1 LHISCILALTP
12 DESLVSWLKITDNMK
27 PTLVV
32 LAAGMASRYG
42 SMKQIQSFGPS
53 GETIMDY
60 SIYDAI
66 RAGFGKVVF
75 IIREEFSENFKAIFE
90 PKLKGRV
97 ATDYV
102 YQSLESFMNGKT
114 VPAERT
120 KPWGTAHAVL
130 CCKGKVNEPFA
141 VINADD
147 YYGRDAFVKAYD
159 FLTTKCN
166 DTTYCIIGYELKN
179 TLSDNGSVSRGV
191 CEVDADYNLTD
202 INERTSIF
210 RDANGRITYEDTTG
224 KHEVSEDSVVSM
236 NYFCFDPSFI
246 DVCEQQFTEFIDKHI
261 NEPKAEFFIPTA
273 TKYFVQSGKGVIK
286 VIPTSAKWFGVTY
299 KEDAPGVQES
309 VSKLVQAG
317 EYPESLWG

>member
-1 LHISCILALTP
+1 
-12 DESLVSWLKITDNMK
+12 MK
-27 PTLVV
+27 PTLVI

-75 IIREEFSENFKAIFE
+75 IIREEFAENFKAIFE
-90 PKLKGRV
+90 PKLKGRI
-97 ATDYV
+97 ATEYV
-102 YQSLESFMNGKT
+102 YQHLHSFTDGRT
-114 VPAERT
+114 IPADRT

-147 YYGRDAFVKAYD
+147 YYGRDAFVKAYR
-159 FLTTKCN
+159 FLTTQCN
-166 DTTYCIIGYELKN
+166 EQTYCIVGYELKN

-191 CEVDADYNLTD
+191 CEVDANNNLTD

-210 RDANGRITYEDTTG
+210 RGADGKVSYEDASG
-224 KHEVSEDSVVSM
+224 LHEVSEDSLVSM
-236 NYFCFDPSFI
+236 NFLCYAPGFI
-246 DVCEQQFTEFIDKHI
+246 GLCEMRFSDFLDKHM
-261 NEPKAEFFIPTA
+261 NEPKSEFFLPTV
-273 TKYFVQSGKGVIK
+273 TKYFIQSGKGVVK

-299 KEDAPGVQES
+299 KEDAPGVQANINA
-309 VSKLVQAG
+309 LVASG
-317 EYPESLWG
+317 EYPNALWA